1 MAKDRTRH
9 ARIRKPERAGASLYD
24 MVTQDMARALVGFA
38 EGTALALA
46 DLADAWRFGFQV
58 WCGRCK
64 CKMPYKWGPWKGYTK
79 AEIEEL
85 GREDFHRHAPDSA
98 DEPARLAAIDVWNR
112 RANGTD

>member
-46 DLADAWRFGFQV
+46 DLADAVFSAV
-58 WCGRCK
+58 LDCAEMCGRL
-64 CKMPYKWGPWKGYTK
+64 T
-79 AEIEEL
+79 
-85 GREDFHRHAPDSA
+85 DDS
-98 DEPARLAAIDVWNR
+98 D
-112 RANGTD
+112 

>member
-46 DLADAWRFGFQV
+46 DLADDAVSSAVADFAEM
-58 WCGRCK
+58 CGRL
-64 CKMPYKWGPWKGYTK
+64 T
-79 AEIEEL
+79 
-85 GREDFHRHAPDSA
+85 DDS
-98 DEPARLAAIDVWNR
+98 D
-112 RANGTD
+112 